1 MHRRSVGVGVISRF
15 DSSSLWPWLSRGRSI
30 IRCSPKLTGRLY
42 RYVVICLMENI
53 VTATPRLTFAVH
65 AFCVPKLK
73 LAASIM
79 IPGLTK
85 LGRR

>member
-1 MHRRSVGVGVISRF
+1 
-15 DSSSLWPWLSRGRSI
+15 
-30 IRCSPKLTGRLY
+30 
-42 RYVVICLMENI
+42 VICLMEII

-73 LAASIM
+73 LATSIM